1 MLAPPSAPSRH
12 GFIMRV
18 IEEKEFTP
26 ALTFTSKNRR
36 DGKNNLKLV
45 RGFTLLEILVV
56 IAIIGILSA
65 VVIGLLNSAKAK
77 GANSAIK
84 ADLHGLISQSNLIYD
99 NANPN
104 SYAEVCNDKKVV
116 NAIKDALN
124 AGKDTGTVATRCN
137 SIDTEWAAD
146 ALLRAPEGTNVYWCV
161 DSAGGAKGE
170 ANELAG
176 ATVCA

>member
-1 MLAPPSAPSRH
+1 MGEVRRGKPTNLPAPPPAPSRH
-12 GFIMRV
+12 GFIMRA
-18 IEEKEFTP
+18 IEK
-26 ALTFTSKNRR
+26 K
-36 DGKNNLKLV
+36 
-45 RGFTLLEILVV
+45 GFTLLEILVV

-104 SYAEVCNDKKVV
+104 SYAEVCNDKKVI

-137 SIDTEWAAD
+137 SIDSEWAAD
-146 ALLRAPEGTNVYWCV
+146 ALLRAPEGASVYWCV
-161 DSAGGAKGE
+161 DSVGGAKGE

-176 ATVCA
+176 ATVCS